1 LSWFGNLEGVGEVST
16 EDSPEGSG
24 LPSSTAGKVA
34 LSTVVFG
41 GIVGYFTLGGVV
53 AAWSDGYFLGRARK
67 PGVTYKTLAKRN
79 AALGSA
85 MGAIAATLIMVNDGK

>member
-1 LSWFGNLEGVGEVST
+1 MSWFGNLEGVGEVST

-41 GIVGYFTLGGVV
+41 GMVGYFTLGGLAK
-53 AAWSDGYFLGRARK
+53 AASDGFFLGRARK
-67 PGVTYKTLAKRN
+67 KGVSYKTIATRN
-79 AALGSA
+79 AALGSVL
-85 MGAIAATLIMVNDGK
+85 GAIAATLIMVNDGK